1 MNVREMMTKD
11 VRCCWPDSSLA
22 AAAQIMWAMDC
33 GALPVLGDDDHLVGM
48 ITDRDI
54 SIAVAM
60 AQRRP
65 SEIKVGDVMSKPVFT
80 CRPEDP
86 IKVALNFM
94 ASAQVRRLPVIDQS
108 GTLQGI
114 LSLSDIMVCCWRSA
128 GAQNPSVSCHDLVE
142 AMGRICE
149 PRDAEDQ
156 RQAMLADIA

>member
-1 MNVREMMTKD
+1 MKVCEMMTKE
-11 VRCCWPDSSLA
+11 VRGCWPDSSLA
-22 AAAQIMWAMDC
+22 AATQIMWATDC
-33 GALPVLGDDDHLVGM
+33 GALPVLGDDDRVVGM

-60 AQRRP
+60 TQRRP
-65 SEIKVGDVMSKPVFT
+65 SEITVGEVMSKPVYT
-80 CRPEDP
+80 CRPDDH

-94 ASAQVRRLPVIDQS
+94 AAAQVRRLPVINQS
-108 GTLQGI
+108 GALQGI
-114 LSLSDIMVCCWRSA
+114 LSISDIMACCWRSA
-128 GAQNPSVSCHDLVE
+128 GAQIPSVSCHDLVE